1 MLPSTINIMHQRSWI
16 FLLLLLW
23 TLPTWAEQV
32 GPVQHPLLRRITVFP
47 LQADRSL
54 NDAAEEAWWQV
65 REALTENR
73 RFLVASKN
81 FMVQKDVYQS
91 RGELSP
97 ADAII
102 LGKLLDAHALVV
114 TYLQSK
120 TLYMKIYE
128 GDYGRLLWQYEFQLQ
143 PSIPLARQI
152 PGAARK
158 LIMDFVASIP
168 YQGFVVVDNLIG
180 KPVYSEKD
188 KYLVK
193 VDIGENAAIEVG
205 DQVQLVRVLSDN
217 LRPLFLDG
225 ATTEVFAEGRVV
237 SEARGILNVEILRVT
252 KLAEI
257 KEATLVRLP
266 RELKRLRES
275 YAIRPAAAS
284 GVDPQLLAPGMT
296 SVDKEIAEKKPL
308 VASVTFIVNLAAWLI
323 LAF

>member
-1 MLPSTINIMHQRSWI
+1 ML
-16 FLLLLLW
+16 FLFAAQSFAQS
-23 TLPTWAEQV
+23 P
-32 GPVQHPLLRRITVFP
+32 GPVQHPLLRRVTVFP
-47 LQADRSL
+47 VQTDRTL
-54 NDAAEEAWWQV
+54 NEAAEEAWWQV

-114 TYLQSK
+114 TYLKAK
-120 TLYMKIYE
+120 TLHMKIYE

-143 PSIPLARQI
+143 PSIPLARQL

-158 LIMDFVASIP
+158 LILDFVASIP

-180 KPVYSEKD
+180 KPVYTEKD

-193 VDIGENAAIEVG
+193 VEVGDNSSVEVG

-217 LRPLFLDG
+217 LRPLFVDG
-225 ATTEVFAEGRVV
+225 ATTEVFAEGRVINE
-237 SEARGILNVEILRVT
+237 SRGVLTVEILRVT
-252 KLAEI
+252 KIAEI
-257 KEATLVRLP
+257 KEASLVRLP

-275 YAIRPAAAS
+275 YAIRPAAVS
-284 GVDPQLLAPGMT
+284 GVDPELLAPGMT

-308 VASVTFIVNLAAWLI
+308 VASITFIVNLAAWLI